1 MAMRE
6 ILRCFAVCEEDC
18 ACDGDVYQ
26 GCSVLHGGVGGG
38 KQVMLS
44 GGRII
49 LEAVLHL
56 LQSGHD
62 QDKGLVP
69 FLNDRVSGPKGRKRG
84 KEVE

>member
-1 MAMRE
+1 
-6 ILRCFAVCEEDC
+6 
-18 ACDGDVYQ
+18 
-26 GCSVLHGGVGGG
+26 
-38 KQVMLS
+38 MLS

-69 FLNDRVSGPKGRKRG
+69 FLNDRVSVPKGRKRG

>member
-1 MAMRE
+1 
-6 ILRCFAVCEEDC
+6 
-18 ACDGDVYQ
+18 
-26 GCSVLHGGVGGG
+26 
-38 KQVMLS
+38 MLS

-69 FLNDRVSGPKGRKRG
+69 FLNDRVSVPEGRKRG